1 MGTAALCASVRL
13 IRIQRAVG
21 AIKTR
26 QVSLFLMDSSMR
38 GAARQGQDTLPGP
51 LPQGGGLVVAPRG
64 LPPRQAGPSSVGEI
78 AAALPGGAS
87 PDRHPPG
94 GGGGGGYEGTG
105 PSYHTASRR
114 GSPEEESFSRC
125 SRRRDGVT
133 HIGLPPEEGRGKY
146 FPKRFCALFILVLD
160 KKLSKLFIA
169 PQARQELMR
178 RLLRQ
183 TAAKGRRWQRR
194 LLDKNQRFLS
204 RKSITDIFPLTFSMG
219 CGITEEIQMENAM
232 NGTDHSGSSPCR
244 EPRVGGTRQG
254 SLTGVTREQCRRRE
268 PFPTSS
274 AGRPPISGYMSGRG
288 GYLRQ

>member
-1 MGTAALCASVRL
+1 MR
-13 IRIQRAVG
+13 VG
-21 AIKTR
+21 ASHKNPTRRWRYKNKTI
-26 QVSLFLMDSSMR
+26 VLFLMDSSMR

-87 PDRHPPG
+87 PDRHPP
-94 GGGGGGYEGTG
+94 GGGGGYEGTG

-183 TAAKGRRWQRR
+183 TAAKGRR
-194 LLDKNQRFLS
+194 
-204 RKSITDIFPLTFSMG
+204 
-219 CGITEEIQMENAM
+219 
-232 NGTDHSGSSPCR
+232 
-244 EPRVGGTRQG
+244 
-254 SLTGVTREQCRRRE
+254 
-268 PFPTSS
+268 
-274 AGRPPISGYMSGRG
+274 
-288 GYLRQ
+288 

>member
-26 QVSLFLMDSSMR
+26 QLSLFLMDSSMR

-94 GGGGGGYEGTG
+94 GGGGYEGIG
-105 PSYHTASRR
+105 PSYPTAPRR

-160 KKLSKLFIA
+160 KKL
-169 PQARQELMR
+169 
-178 RLLRQ
+178 
-183 TAAKGRRWQRR
+183 
-194 LLDKNQRFLS
+194 
-204 RKSITDIFPLTFSMG
+204 
-219 CGITEEIQMENAM
+219 
-232 NGTDHSGSSPCR
+232 
-244 EPRVGGTRQG
+244 
-254 SLTGVTREQCRRRE
+254 
-268 PFPTSS
+268 
-274 AGRPPISGYMSGRG
+274 
-288 GYLRQ
+288 